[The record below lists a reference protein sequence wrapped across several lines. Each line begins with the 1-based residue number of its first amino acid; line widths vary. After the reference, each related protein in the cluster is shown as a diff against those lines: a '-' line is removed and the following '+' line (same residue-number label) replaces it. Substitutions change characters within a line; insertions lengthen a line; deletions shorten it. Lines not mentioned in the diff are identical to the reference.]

1 MKKTYK
7 ILELVSSTLESK
19 SVSEEYGYG
28 QKTLSTSLYRDID
41 DTEMKYEDRSTL
53 DEGFKTLEDA
63 EQFIEKHIGEWDNWT
78 IICEYRK

>member
-19 SVSEEYGYG
+19 SVSEQYGYG
-28 QKTLSTSLYRDID
+28 QKTLYSYLYREID
-41 DTEMKYEDRSTL
+41 DTDMSYEYRGML
-53 DEGFKTLEDA
+53 DEGFNSLEEA
-63 EQFIEKHIGEWDNWT
+63 EAFIEKHLGEWDNWT